1 MTPRTYHRRGDAV
14 VNFVVILVVLITIGL
29 IASYAAG
36 WVRIQSNPDRATIEF
51 ETREMKRAGEQAAE
65 EAGRGLKKIGE
76 NTERA
81 LHNADEKLREATS
94 GDRPVTPDHRDPAPV
109 VVVPVEPV
117 KPIPPQPSTTS
128 GPPVAPEVIPDI
140 PRR

>member
-14 VNFVVILVVLITIGL
+14 VNFVVVLVVLITIAL
-29 IASYAAG
+29 IAGYAAG
-36 WVRIQSNPDRATIEF
+36 WIRVQSYPDKATIEF
-51 ETREMKRAGEQAAE
+51 ETRDIQQAGQQAAE

-76 NTERA
+76 NTQRA

-94 GDRPVTPDHRDPAPV
+94 GDRLITPDHLDTTPAPV
-109 VVVPVEPV
+109 PVAPVEPV
-117 KPIPPQPSTTS
+117 PPQPATAA